1 MFFCEHSLL
10 HGMAEAYLAAVQP
23 SLPTDPF
30 ITTSSRIHKRD
41 LDALGP
47 ASPLKKIS
55 RYVVL

>member
-1 MFFCEHSLL
+1 
-10 HGMAEAYLAAVQP
+10 MAEAYLAAVQP
-23 SLPTDPF
+23 PLPTDTF

-47 ASPLKKIS
+47 ASSLKKTS